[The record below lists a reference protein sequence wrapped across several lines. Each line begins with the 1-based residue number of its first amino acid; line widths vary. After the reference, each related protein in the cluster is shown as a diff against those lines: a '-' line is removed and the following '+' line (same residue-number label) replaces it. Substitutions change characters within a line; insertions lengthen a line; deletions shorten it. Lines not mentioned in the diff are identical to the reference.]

1 MNSNLSSRQIG
12 EIGEDF
18 TCEFLQRK
26 GCVIL
31 ARNFSIRG
39 GEIDIVAKKGSVIH
53 FVEVKTRKTDP
64 LTDEQFA
71 ITKSKIS
78 RLVRTAQA
86 YIERHEI
93 TLSCVVDVAIVEV
106 SGKEVTDFK
115 YFQRAFTA

>member
-12 EIGEDF
+12 DIGEDF
-18 TCEFLQRK
+18 TCEFLQKK

-39 GEIDIVAKKGSVIH
+39 GEIDIVG
-53 FVEVKTRKTDP
+53 
-64 LTDEQFA
+64 QFA

-93 TLSCVVDVAIVEV
+93 TLSCVFDVAIVEV